1 MGTWLSETYRKQKQ
15 TYMKKNCVSSWLF
28 TKMTPKC
35 TVRKTYKSRSMLKQK
50 RRTHSR
56 IKNIN
61 NIVLHKS
68 EFSLTTPELY
78 YVDFVHF

>member
-1 MGTWLSETYRKQKQ
+1 
-15 TYMKKNCVSSWLF
+15 
-28 TKMTPKC
+28 
-35 TVRKTYKSRSMLKQK
+35 MLKQK